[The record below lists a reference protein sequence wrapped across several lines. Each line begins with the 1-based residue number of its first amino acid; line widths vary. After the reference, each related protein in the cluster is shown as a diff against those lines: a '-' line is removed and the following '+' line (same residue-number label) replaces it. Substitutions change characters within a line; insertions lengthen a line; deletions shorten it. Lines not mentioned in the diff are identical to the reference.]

1 MNIQVEI
8 KKWGNSLGLR
18 IPYQIA
24 NSFNIAENSQVKLTI
39 ERDRLIIE
47 KVDNQPDLDA
57 ILDSIPD
64 DFEYLEDIAEF
75 VNNQSVGQE
84 FI

>member
-39 ERDRLIIE
+39 EHDCLIIE
-47 KVDNQPDLDA
+47 KVNNQPDLDE

-64 DFEYLEDIAEF
+64 DFEYPDDIAEF